1 MNSRRNNFKI
11 LTFVSQFAIS
21 MLVPICLCSF
31 AGYYIDEYFG
41 TQIWFV
47 ILFFVGAIAG
57 GRNIYKLAKNAYS
70 NNGDSED
77 E

>member
-1 MNSRRNNFKI
+1 
-11 LTFVSQFAIS
+11 